1 MKTLHQRCAG
11 LDVHKVEVVAC
22 LRLVS
27 KRKVEREAASSNSLE
42 AFSAATLSSLS
53 CRRAVTISASRST
66 AAYRCADRVGMV
78 ATNSAIMR
86 ASSRSFLARTPH
98 ALATWGIADPTASSI
113 KRKQVLMSELGPEI
127 FPEIA

>member
-1 MKTLHQRCAG
+1 VAE
-11 LDVHKVEVVAC
+11 LDEVP
-22 LRLVS
+22 LP
-27 KRKVEREAASSNSLE
+27 ETGMPLE
-42 AFSAATLSSLS
+42 AGPTPIDLP
-53 CRRAVTISASRST
+53 
-66 AAYRCADRVGMV
+66 V

-127 FPEIA
+127 FPEIAFGKLLGR